1 MLHSLLPKEESRL
14 NLCLIFDTVYF
25 ESGGGTYPFLTLS
38 RYSAPRTAFF
48 VVLKIFPT
56 LLALKLFA
64 IKYLASLN
72 CESVHCLL
80 AILVPLCVFLVPS
93 FVPCPAAEG
102 ATIMLTESIEAIL
115 DPEG

>member
-1 MLHSLLPKEESRL
+1 M

-56 LLALKLFA
+56 LLALKLCA

-72 CESVHCLL
+72 CESVHFICGPGL
-80 AILVPLCVFLVPS
+80 AMFVSLPVSLIPS
-93 FVPCPAAEG
+93 LMPSPAADR
-102 ATIMLTESIEAIL
+102 AAIVLAQVIEIIFNPL
-115 DPEG
+115 DHICTPAAV